1 MELLDIFLILAIICL
16 SICLITS
23 LISIAVIVWAFIS
36 VKIGNWRHR
45 NRINRLTREKNA

>member
-23 LISIAVIVWAFIS
+23 LIGIAVMLWAFIS
-36 VKIGNWRHR
+36 VKIGKWRHR
-45 NRINRLTREKNA
+45 KLMTRLTREKNA